1 MRLLLNRPEARTN
14 WLLICTA
21 AFALVYL
28 SPVLQTGFLAD
39 DAGSS
44 LVRGITRYYD
54 ITIYQ
59 LIFRDIKAWLAQGR
73 FFPLASVYIY
83 LTFYLLP
90 SLILYKIFV
99 LSLILLN
106 LVMFHQLVRRI
117 CPIPGLSELCLL
129 LVIMLFQFRIY
140 HDPILAFGG
149 FLQFILLDVLISLLC
164 LCKYLESAKLQWLM
178 ASVMAYLFG
187 LLTYEMTYPLCL
199 LHLLCVR
206 HYTLSWKQALRTSAP
221 FLASAALCAGVCI
234 FLRAILGRIVDP
246 AYQPNT
252 DVTSFLLTLCKQLF
266 ATLPLSYA
274 LTAGRG
280 YLPSWPGRGQAGP
293 AVACFCASLSICLFS
308 LLRIARDRSQCGDC
322 KPLRTLRVAVS
333 IWVLPALLVC
343 LSPRYQREIYWG
355 VGQLPVYIECFGL
368 GLLLASLVA
377 FFANQLASRTRW
389 YRAWAILLS
398 FTMATV
404 LAISGHI
411 NHSIAQR
418 WSFGWYHERVQ
429 VEAALMAGLADC
441 VPDGSSL
448 VAAHRYPWWHDV
460 FGAYFYCLNSGKRL
474 YFSST
479 IHLGPKFP
487 LFQGGSSGNS
497 EHLAPNGRCYEVHD
511 FPIDSRSA
519 CVFLCELTDP
529 GAVTNGEPVSHRTA
543 RGRLFVRQCTRRP
556 QRERIDQALL
566 ITADADGSV
575 FSVSSDD
582 CNLVRKGNG
591 WRIYSFE
598 TGDRLIDAR
607 SLRVVPRDGSKT
619 Y

>member
-1 MRLLLNRPEARTN
+1 LNRLEARTN

-21 AFALVYL
+21 AFALLYL

-44 LVRGITRYYD
+44 LVRGITRYYN
-54 ITIYQ
+54 ITIYE
-59 LIFRDIKAWLAQGR
+59 LIVRDIKAWLAQAR
-73 FFPLASVYIY
+73 FFPLASVYVY

-90 SLILYKIFV
+90 SLILNKILV
-99 LSLILLN
+99 LSFILLN
-106 LVMFHQLVRRI
+106 LVMFHHLVRRI
-117 CPIPGLSELCLL
+117 CPVPGLSELSLL

-149 FLQFILLDVLISLLC
+149 FLQFILLDVSISLLC
-164 LCKYLESAKLQWLM
+164 LCKYLESAKLHWLM
-178 ASVMAYLFG
+178 ASVMAYLLG
-187 LLTYEMTYPLCL
+187 LLIYEMTYPLFL
-199 LHLLCVR
+199 LHFLCVR

-221 FLASAALCAGVCI
+221 FFASAALCAGVCI
-234 FLRAILGRIVDP
+234 FLRAILGRIVQP

-252 DVTSFLLTLCKQLF
+252 NATLFLLTLCKQLF

-280 YLPSWPGRGQAGP
+280 YLPSWPRLGQAWP
-293 AVACFCASLSICLFS
+293 TVACFCASLSICLFS
-308 LLRIARDRSQCGDC
+308 LLRIARERSQCGDC
-322 KPLRTLRVAVS
+322 NALHTVPVAIS

-368 GLLLASLVA
+368 GLLLASIIA
-377 FFANQLASRTRW
+377 FFTNRIASRTRL
-389 YRAWAILLS
+389 YRVWAVLLS
-398 FTMATV
+398 VTVATV

-411 NHSIAQR
+411 NHSIARR
-418 WSFGWYHERVQ
+418 WAFGWYHERVQ
-429 VEAALMAGLADC
+429 VEAALRAGLADC

-448 VAAHRYPWWHDV
+448 IAAHRYPWWHDV

-474 YFSST
+474 YFPSAT
-479 IHLGPKFP
+479 HLGPDFP
-487 LFQGGSSGNS
+487 LLQGGSSGNS
-497 EHLAPNGRCYEVHD
+497 EHLASNGRCYEVCD
-511 FPIDSRSA
+511 FPIDSNSA
-519 CVFLCELTDP
+519 CVFLCELAQP
-529 GAVTNGEPVSHRTA
+529 GPLTNGEPLSHRTA
-543 RGRLFVRQCTRRP
+543 AGRLFVRQWTRRP
-556 QRERIDQALL
+556 QRDRIDQALL

-582 CNLVRKGNG
+582 CNLIRKGNG

-607 SLRVVPRDGSKT
+607 SLRVVPRHGSET
-619 Y
+619 H